1 MMLRNWK
8 HWHEPNYW
16 RWWWRH
22 GASRETRAALAT
34 GMAAALLL
42 SGLGTAFLLARDA
55 DLETITVQVVKTL
68 GAQRA
73 GQAPE
78 EMAPLTPPLRT
89 KEVTDVVTMFET
101 MTRPGATDVVTVR
114 RKGRTVVVRKP
125 GEAVT
130 HAVTVPGPLRERVV
144 TKRRTDTVV
153 QTQTDTT
160 DRLVTVSRPGPTET
174 VSRTVTERSP
184 TVTERSPTVTERS
197 PTVTERSTV
206 TQTNVVTVDRPVT
219 VTEKTTVTQ
228 QVTVTVTVKGHCTAP
243 PCS

>member
-42 SGLGTAFLLARDA
+42 SGLGTAFLLPRDS

-101 MTRPGATDVVTVR
+101 MTLPGATDVVTVR

-197 PTVTERSTV
+197 PTVT
-206 TQTNVVTVDRPVT
+206 QTNVVTVDRPVT
-219 VTEKTTVTQ
+219 VTEETIVTQ
-228 QVTVTVTVKGHCTAP
+228 VVTVTVTIKKDHCTAP

>member
-1 MMLRNWK
+1 
-8 HWHEPNYW
+8 
-16 RWWWRH
+16 
-22 GASRETRAALAT
+22 
-34 GMAAALLL
+34 MAAALLL
-42 SGLGTAFLLARDA
+42 SGLGTAFLLARDS

-78 EMAPLTPPLRT
+78 EAAPLTPPLRT

-101 MTRPGATDVVTVR
+101 RTRPRATDVVTVR

-197 PTVTERSTV
+197 TV

-228 QVTVTVTVKGHCTAP
+228 EVTVTVTIKKDHCTAP

>member
-22 GASRETRAALAT
+22 GASRAALAT
-34 GMAAALLL
+34 GIGAAALL

-101 MTRPGATDVVTVR
+101 MTLPGETDVVTVR

-184 TVTERSPTVTERS
+184 TVTERSPTVTE
-197 PTVTERSTV
+197 
-206 TQTNVVTVDRPVT
+206 TNVVTVDRPVT
-219 VTEKTTVTQ
+219 VTEETIVTQ
-228 QVTVTVTVKGHCTAP
+228 EVTVTVTIKKDHCTAP